1 LEYQFQFGD
10 VFASWEDLLDGAW
23 MTIQLSGTA
32 MLIGLA
38 VAVVC
43 AMAKTSG
50 PRPLRWLVNAY
61 VEIIRNTPFLVQI
74 FLIFFGLPSL
84 GLRLSPW
91 QAALIAMVVNV
102 GAYATEIIRAGI
114 ESIHKGQV
122 EAGMALGLGKLQ
134 VFRYVVLIPALRA
147 VYPALTSQFILLML
161 TSSVVSA
168 ISAEELTSI
177 ANDIQS
183 QTFRSFEIYIVVT
196 VMYLVMSLM
205 FSALFAGIYR
215 AVFAYA
221 DRR

>member
-1 LEYQFQFGD
+1 
-10 VFASWEDLLDGAW
+10 

-74 FLIFFGLPSL
+74 FLIFFGLPTL

-114 ESIHKGQV
+114 ESIQKGQI

>member
-168 ISAEELTSI
+168 ISAEELTSV

-196 VMYLVMSLM
+196 VMYLALSLM

-215 AVFAYA
+215 TVFAYA

>member
-1 LEYQFQFGD
+1 MAL
-10 VFASWEDLLDGAW
+10 FASWEDLADGAW

-43 AMAKTSG
+43 AMVKTSG
-50 PRPLRWLVNAY
+50 PRPLHWLVNAY

-74 FLIFFGLPSL
+74 FLIFFGLPTL

-114 ESIHKGQV
+114 ESIQKGQI

-196 VMYLVMSLM
+196 GMYLVLSLM
-205 FSALFAGIYR
+205 FSTLFAGIYR
-215 AVFAYA
+215 LAFNYA